1 MREAASRG
9 FWVGSGTPYGYR
21 RTRVQDGMKG
31 RVKLAPDPNTAWV
44 VRSMFELI
52 LSGQGVKEIA
62 KTLNSQNIPSPS
74 GKRWGKS
81 RVHDMLV
88 NPVYVVEREAAAQR
102 EMVEA
107 RQKKELEEKQR
118 PENERIEK
126 EWRARV
132 AASRKVRRRDELD
145 AELRDR
151 EQSLKSREL
160 SRSEQRLDNYDAAA
174 ADGQVEDADEPL
186 AAFDVPMDGS
196 DLDLAPTAMLQRKD
210 GATLL
215 YDGRLNF
222 LFGAPGGGKSWVALY
237 CVHETLL
244 RGRRAIYWDHEDTPG
259 TLSRRSKL
267 LGLDLADF
275 WGEDQFKIE
284 LRFDSHQAC

>member
-88 NPVYVVEREAAAQR
+88 NPVYVGSLVWGAGGGYHKRAKLSPVRVDHAFEPIVDLSTFDRVQSTLRARAPKASPPRRVSSRYLLSGILRCGRCDAAMFGTGAKSGRFHYYVCATAYRSGKQACITR
-102 EMVEA
+102 PLPQSIDRATGPGQLAEA
-107 RQKKELEEKQR
+107 RL
-118 PENERIEK
+118 
-126 EWRARV
+126 
-132 AASRKVRRRDELD
+132 
-145 AELRDR
+145 
-151 EQSLKSREL
+151 
-160 SRSEQRLDNYDAAA
+160 
-174 ADGQVEDADEPL
+174 
-186 AAFDVPMDGS
+186 
-196 DLDLAPTAMLQRKD
+196 
-210 GATLL
+210 
-215 YDGRLNF
+215 
-222 LFGAPGGGKSWVALY
+222 GGGA
-237 CVHETLL
+237 H
-244 RGRRAIYWDHEDTPG
+244 
-259 TLSRRSKL
+259 
-267 LGLDLADF
+267 
-275 WGEDQFKIE
+275 
-284 LRFDSHQAC
+284 